1 MFIEIDNFLN
11 DSGCDEIIKRC
22 SACIDKNKVDIEY
35 NRQGN
40 SVNTRDHE
48 ELKDLDQK
56 IFDRINLFVT
66 KRLTYSFNLGNS
78 KMKDTGYS
86 FHRYKKGDQLYT
98 HADGVF
104 SHEKDEVFNPRVLAL
119 VVNLTTNENADLIF
133 PRHNKAIKSE
143 KGKLVAFL
151 PHHCYEHY
159 MNNNSDKDRDV
170 LVTWLVDET
179 IECKKNVGTTDT
191 R

>member
-1 MFIEIDNFLN
+1 MFIEINNFLN
-11 DSGCDEIIKRC
+11 EQSCDEIIKRC
-22 SACIDKNKVDIEY
+22 SAFIDQNKIDVEY

-40 SVNTRDHE
+40 TVNTKDHQ

-66 KRLTYSFNLGNS
+66 KRLIYSFRLGNS
-78 KMKDTGYS
+78 KIKDTGYS

-98 HADGVF
+98 HADGV
-104 SHEKDEVFNPRVLAL
+104 LAL
-119 VVNLTTNENADLIF
+119 VVNLTNNQNADLIF

-151 PHHCYEHY
+151 PHNCYEHY
-159 MNNNSDKDRDV
+159 MNNESNKNRDV

-179 IECKKNVGTTDT
+179 IECRKVDIG
-191 R
+191 

>member
-11 DSGCDEIIKRC
+11 EKSCDEIIKRC
-22 SACIDKNKVDIEY
+22 SAFIDKDKVGIEY

-40 SVNTRDHE
+40 SVNIKDHK
-48 ELKDLDQK
+48 ELEDLDKK

-66 KRLTYSFNLGNS
+66 NRLVYNFNLDNS
-78 KMKDTGYS
+78 IMKDTGYA

-98 HADGVF
+98 HADGIF
-104 SHEKDEVFNPRVLAL
+104 LHDEDEVFHPRVLAL

-133 PRHNKAIKSE
+133 PRHNKSIKSE
-143 KGKLVAFL
+143 KGKLIAFL
-151 PHHCYEHY
+151 PHLCYEHY
-159 MNNNSDKDRDV
+159 MNNNSNKDRDV

-179 IECKKNVGTTDT
+179 IECRKVINGKKNI
-191 R
+191 

>member
-1 MFIEIDNFLN
+1 MFIEINNFLN
-11 DSGCDEIIKRC
+11 ERSCDEIIKRC
-22 SACIDKNKVDIEY
+22 SAFINENKIDVEY

-40 SVNTRDHE
+40 TVNTKDHE

-66 KRLTYSFNLGNS
+66 KRLMYSFRLGNS
-78 KMKDTGYS
+78 KIRDTGYS

-104 SHEKDEVFNPRVLAL
+104 SHEKDEVFNPRVLA
-119 VVNLTTNENADLIF
+119 F

-159 MNNNSDKDRDV
+159 MNNNSDKNRDV

-179 IECKKNVGTTDT
+179 IECTKVNNGQANI
-191 R
+191 

>member
-1 MFIEIDNFLN
+1 MFLEINNFLN
-11 DSGCDEIIKRC
+11 EQSCDEIIERC
-22 SACIDKNKVDIEY
+22 SAFIDEDKIDIEY

-40 SVNTRDHE
+40 TVNTRDHK
-48 ELKDLDQK
+48 ELEDLDKK

-66 KRLTYSFNLGNS
+66 NRLIYSFRLGS
-78 KMKDTGYS
+78 SIIKDTGYS
-86 FHRYKKGDQLYT
+86 FHRYKKGNQLYT
-98 HADGVF
+98 HGDGVF
-104 SHEKDEVFNPRVLAL
+104 TDDCDDFHPRILSL
-119 VVNLTTNENADLIF
+119 VVNLTSNENADLIF

-159 MNNNSDKDRDV
+159 MNNNSNKDRDV

-179 IECKKNVGTTDT
+179 IKCKRINNGKKNI
-191 R
+191 

>member
-1 MFIEIDNFLN
+1 MFIEINNFLN
-11 DSGCDEIIKRC
+11 EQSCNEIIRRC
-22 SACIDKNKVDIEY
+22 SAFIDKNKVDIEY

-40 SVNTRDHE
+40 SVNTRDYE
-48 ELKDLDQK
+48 ELKDLDKK

-66 KRLTYSFNLGNS
+66 KRLVYSFNLGNS

-86 FHRYKKGDQLYT
+86 FHRYEKGDQLYT

-104 SHEKDEVFNPRVLAL
+104 SHEKDEIFNPRVLAL
-119 VVNLTTNENADLIF
+119 VVNLTNNQNADLIF

-159 MNNNSDKDRDV
+159 MNNKSDSNRDV

-179 IECKKNVGTTDT
+179 IECKKIKDGKKNI
-191 R
+191 

>member
-11 DSGCDEIIKRC
+11 EKSCDEIIKRC
-22 SACIDKNKVDIEY
+22 SAFIDKDKVGIEY

-40 SVNTRDHE
+40 SVNVKDHK
-48 ELKDLDQK
+48 ELEDLDQK

-66 KRLTYSFNLGNS
+66 KRLVYSFNLGSS
-78 KMKDTGYS
+78 KIKDTGYS

-98 HADGVF
+98 HTDGVF
-104 SHEKDEVFNPRVLAL
+104 LQNEDEVFYPRVLAL
-119 VVNLTTNENADLIF
+119 VINLTTNDNADLIF

-159 MNNNSDKDRDV
+159 MNNKSDSNRDV

-179 IECKKNVGTTDT
+179 IECRKINDG
-191 R
+191 

>member
-1 MFIEIDNFLN
+1 MFIEINNFLN
-11 DSGCDEIIKRC
+11 EQSCDEIIKRC
-22 SACIDKNKVDIEY
+22 SAFIDENKIDVEY

-40 SVNTRDHE
+40 TVNTKDHQ

-66 KRLTYSFNLGNS
+66 KRLIYSFRLGNS
-78 KMKDTGYS
+78 KLKDTGYS

-119 VVNLTTNENADLIF
+119 VVNLTNNQNADLIF

-159 MNNNSDKDRDV
+159 MNNNSDKNRDV

-179 IECKKNVGTTDT
+179 IECTKVDNGKKNI
-191 R
+191 